1 MCDEEKERTT
11 NILARHHQ
19 GLRVHGSALHLR
31 VRVDNEHGPQAGNR
45 GGRRRV
51 HAGELDVTFEA
62 ARRGRQRCMLDTC
75 TGCDYDNTG
84 AAGCTVLGS
93 IQVDI
98 LNFCIGLMAMF
109 LFEHDDVLPWTCL
122 LWS

>member
-75 TGCDYDNTG
+75 TGCDYDNMRTEH
-84 AAGCTVLGS
+84 GS
-93 IQVDI
+93 GWLHGVGVYSSGY
-98 LNFCIGLMAMF
+98 FEF
-109 LFEHDDVLPWTCL
+109 LYRFNGHVPF
-122 LWS
+122 